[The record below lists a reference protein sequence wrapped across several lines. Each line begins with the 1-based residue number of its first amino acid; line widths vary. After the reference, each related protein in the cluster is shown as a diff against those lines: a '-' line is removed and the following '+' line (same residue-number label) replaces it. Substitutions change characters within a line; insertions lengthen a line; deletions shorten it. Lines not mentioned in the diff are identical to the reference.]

1 MSSCLIFSKNSYSL
15 KYFLI
20 SFIFSAICCLSLRV
34 SPSDAAFV
42 AAWEL
47 VMMLKT
53 FEGCV
58 VNYFVAVL
66 NCADFFESHLFFEP
80 FPACVWPALPRL
92 ERGLPNPCS
101 LIPEMSLY
109 YLCYSFCRSYE
120 LENNAPSFGSTHWER
135 RTISGSFLNGSMKLW
150 SASPRCCLLGN
161 S

>member
-1 MSSCLIFSKNSYSL
+1 MSSSLIFSKNSYSL

-34 SPSDAAFV
+34 SPSDAALV

-58 VNYFVAVL
+58 VNYFVTVAVT
-66 NCADFFESHLFFEP
+66 DFFEAPLFFES

-92 ERGLPNPCS
+92 EPGLPKPYS
-101 LIPEMSLY
+101 LLPEI
-109 YLCYSFCRSYE
+109 SFCRSYE
-120 LENNAPSFGSTHWER
+120 LENNAASFGTTPWER
-135 RTISGSFLNGSMKLW
+135 RMISGSFLNGSMKLW

-161 S
+161 SWESSCCF